1 MSRSGSFILTIAA
14 GATAAAL
21 MAATAPRAPAAYEIE
36 LRMTGYT
43 GLLSSPGCD
52 AITDSTGYD
61 VLTGIVR
68 TQDETT
74 DPMEDLTY
82 TGTLTRSTK
91 IDYCLVKPAPTEDQ
105 VKECVAKL
113 TGGALMNVEI
123 EVYGDHGR
131 GAWVKAE
138 PVTGTPFAP
147 PTVVGD
153 CKPDDQDEIKQDYP
167 SGESAGSPSGQPI
180 AENPANPMFVNG
192 HARLPSQGFFPP
204 KPPETAWSLK
214 VIRKLP

>member
-1 MSRSGSFILTIAA
+1 MNRTGSLSLSAAAIAM
-14 GATAAAL
+14 AAAL
-21 MAATAPRAPAAYEIE
+21 MAATSSQAPAAYEIE

-43 GLLSSPGCD
+43 GLVSSPGCD

-61 VLTGIVR
+61 VLKGTVKTI
-68 TQDETT
+68 E
-74 DPMEDLTY
+74 DPDPGADQEY
-82 TGTLTRSTK
+82 SGTLTRSTK

-113 TGGALMNVEI
+113 TGGALMQVHI
-123 EVYGDHGR
+123 EVYGEQGR

-138 PVTGTPFAP
+138 PVLGTPFAP

-153 CKPDDQDEIKQDYP
+153 CKPDEQDEIKQEYP

-192 HARLPSQGFFPP
+192 HARLPPQGFFPP
-204 KPPETAWSLK
+204 RRPETLWSLK
-214 VIRKLP
+214 VIRKVQ